1 MLQWDMSVVFTYR
14 HRAVTA
20 EEVQFYSALI
30 ASHPG
35 KSRRQLSILAC
46 EALNWRR
53 ENGALCDSICR
64 SLMVELDRAGHIRLP
79 PVRQKA
85 TPWAAKRRRPHP
97 VPVDRTPVHM
107 SLRELGPLRFE
118 QVRRTPWEAL
128 FNWLLAS
135 EHPLGFSHPVGQAL
149 KFLVFSGLTPV
160 AAFAWSSAPRHLGP
174 RDRYIG
180 WSPELRLKNIRYV
193 AYQTRYLIL
202 PWVQVPHLASHLLG
216 RMTRI
221 LPAEWQKVY
230 GHPVYFAE
238 TFVDPAT
245 HRGTCYRAAN
255 WVFLGRTQGLGKDAR
270 SSKPNRSIKDVLGLP
285 LVADF
290 RQKLTR
296 A

>member
-1 MLQWDMSVVFTYR
+1 MSIVFTYR

-20 EEVQFYSALI
+20 EEVQFYRDLI
-30 ASHPG
+30 AAHPG
-35 KSRRQLSILAC
+35 KSRRQLSFLAC

-53 ENGALCDSICR
+53 ENGVLCDSICR
-64 SLMVELDRAGHIRLP
+64 SLMFELDRAGHIRLP
-79 PVRQKA
+79 PVKQKA
-85 TPWAAKRRRPHP
+85 TSWAAKRRRPHP
-97 VPVDRTPVHM
+97 VPVDRTPVRT

-118 QVRRTPWEAL
+118 QVRRTPWEGS

-135 EHPLGFSHPVGQAL
+135 EHPLGYSQAVGQVL
-149 KFLVFSGLTPV
+149 KFLVLSGLTPV
-160 AAFAWSSAPRHLGP
+160 ALFAWSSAPRHLGP

-202 PWVQVPHLASHLLG
+202 PWVQVPHLASHLLA
-216 RMTRI
+216 RMTRM
-221 LPAEWQKVY
+221 LPAEWQKAY

-255 WVFLGRTQGLGKDAR
+255 WVYLGQTTGRGKNDQTH
-270 SSKPNRSIKDVLGLP
+270 KPNRTLKDVLGLP
-285 LVADF
+285 LIADF
-290 RQKLTR
+290 RERLLGQ
-296 A
+296 

>member
-1 MLQWDMSVVFTYR
+1 MVQWDMSVVFTFR

-20 EEVQFYSALI
+20 EEVQFYCALI
-30 ASHPG
+30 AAHPG
-35 KSRRQLSILAC
+35 VSRRQLSILAC
-46 EALNWRR
+46 EALNWRQP
-53 ENGALCDSICR
+53 NGVLCDSICR
-64 SLMVELDRAGHIRLP
+64 SLMVELDRAGLIRLP
-79 PVRQKA
+79 PVKQEP
-85 TPWAAKRRRPHP
+85 TSWAAKRRRPHP
-97 VPVDRTPVHM
+97 VPVDRTAVRT

-128 FNWLLAS
+128 FNWLVAS
-135 EHPLGFSHPVGQAL
+135 EHPLGFSHPVGQSL
-149 KFLVFSGLTPV
+149 KFLIFAGLTPV
-160 AAFAWSSAPRHLGP
+160 ALFAWSSAPRHLGP

-193 AYQTRYLIL
+193 AYQTRYLI
-202 PWVQVPHLASHLLG
+202 PSWVQVPHLASHLLG

-255 WVFLGRTQGLGKDAR
+255 WVHLGCTQGLGKDSR
-270 SSKPNRSIKDVLGLP
+270 SKKPNRSIKDVLGMP
-285 LVADF
+285 LVPDF
-290 RQKLTR
+290 RERLQG